1 MAKIM
6 LNDLL
11 HFDAAEVPNV
21 RVKFNI
27 SNGYDDPLDLY
38 KTNPDE
44 VNVTWFLWH
53 DDRRYFNVGQTAIC
67 LLKLRGDQWLLTTI
81 KKITRLLDVTDG
93 VGYDAVEVKEYEQ
106 YFGRLVVEYHNPCRT
121 MGRKYEN
128 VMDELEV
135 VQILNE
141 QYTGNEFPGYEN
153 VRLSYPLL
161 KNIVDRQLPGWVDA
175 LRNQK
180 AVYLITDTKTGE
192 LRSIKD
198 HCGRPDTQ
206 MCVFEF
212 IYFARPDS
220 VIEGSSV
227 HEARKQA
234 GRFLAQEHPV
244 EADVVIGVPD
254 SGLDAA
260 LGYSQESG
268 IPYGIGFIKNKYIG
282 RTFIQGSQKQREN
295 SVRIKLNVVS
305 STVKGK
311 RVVLVDDSIVRGTTS
326 ARIIKLLRDAGA
338 AEVHFMV
345 SAPPFKYPCYFGT
358 DIPDQKL
365 LVATGRTLEQINEVI
380 GADTLGYLSNEHV
393 VQLAKNAKC
402 GFCTACFTGEYAV
415 EPESVLSTDIHD
427 RHLNDR
433 PKDAKKLGE

>member
-11 HFDAAEVPNV
+11 HFDDAEVPNV

-93 VGYDAVEVKEYEQ
+93 VGYDADERKEYEQ

-180 AVYLITDTKTGE
+180 AVYLITDTKTGKMYVGSATSQTGMLLQRWSSYAADGHGGNIE
-192 LRSIKD
+192 LRELVKQQGFNYVKENFQYSIL
-198 HCGRPDTQ
+198 
-206 MCVFEF
+206 EN
-212 IYFARPDS
+212 YNARMDDEYILKRES
-220 VIEGSSV
+220 WWKETLCTRT
-227 HEARKQA
+227 H
-234 GRFLAQEHPV
+234 
-244 EADVVIGVPD
+244 
-254 SGLDAA
+254 
-260 LGYSQESG
+260 GYN
-268 IPYGIGFIKNKYIG
+268 KN
-282 RTFIQGSQKQREN
+282 
-295 SVRIKLNVVS
+295 
-305 STVKGK
+305 
-311 RVVLVDDSIVRGTTS
+311 
-326 ARIIKLLRDAGA
+326 
-338 AEVHFMV
+338 
-345 SAPPFKYPCYFGT
+345 
-358 DIPDQKL
+358 
-365 LVATGRTLEQINEVI
+365 
-380 GADTLGYLSNEHV
+380 
-393 VQLAKNAKC
+393 
-402 GFCTACFTGEYAV
+402 
-415 EPESVLSTDIHD
+415 
-427 RHLNDR
+427 
-433 PKDAKKLGE
+433 

>member
-93 VGYDAVEVKEYEQ
+93 VGYDADEVKEYEQ

-135 VQILNE
+135 VEILSE
-141 QYTGNEFPGYEN
+141 QYTGDEFPGYEN

-180 AVYLITDTKTGE
+180 AVYLITDTKTGKLYVGSATSQTGMLLQRWSSYAADGHGGNVE
-192 LRSIKD
+192 LRELVKQQGFDYVKENFQYSIL
-198 HCGRPDTQ
+198 
-206 MCVFEF
+206 EN
-212 IYFARPDS
+212 YNARMD
-220 VIEGSSV
+220 
-227 HEARKQA
+227 
-234 GRFLAQEHPV
+234 
-244 EADVVIGVPD
+244 D
-254 SGLDAA
+254 
-260 LGYSQESG
+260 GYILKRESWWKETLCTRTHG
-268 IPYGIGFIKNKYIG
+268 YNKN
-282 RTFIQGSQKQREN
+282 
-295 SVRIKLNVVS
+295 
-305 STVKGK
+305 
-311 RVVLVDDSIVRGTTS
+311 
-326 ARIIKLLRDAGA
+326 
-338 AEVHFMV
+338 
-345 SAPPFKYPCYFGT
+345 
-358 DIPDQKL
+358 
-365 LVATGRTLEQINEVI
+365 
-380 GADTLGYLSNEHV
+380 
-393 VQLAKNAKC
+393 
-402 GFCTACFTGEYAV
+402 
-415 EPESVLSTDIHD
+415 
-427 RHLNDR
+427 
-433 PKDAKKLGE
+433 

>member
-11 HFDAAEVPNV
+11 RFDAAEVPNV

-128 VMDELEV
+128 VTDELEV

-180 AVYLITDTKTGE
+180 AVYLITDTKTGKMYVGSATSQTGMLLQRWSSYAADGHGGNIE
-192 LRSIKD
+192 LREL
-198 HCGRPDTQ
+198 
-206 MCVFEF
+206 V
-212 IYFARPDS
+212 
-220 VIEGSSV
+220 
-227 HEARKQA
+227 KQ
-234 GRFLAQEHPV
+234 Q
-244 EADVVIGVPD
+244 
-254 SGLDAA
+254 GLDYVKENFQYSILENYNARMDD
-260 LGYSQESG
+260 GYILKRESWWKETLCTRTHG
-268 IPYGIGFIKNKYIG
+268 YNKN
-282 RTFIQGSQKQREN
+282 
-295 SVRIKLNVVS
+295 
-305 STVKGK
+305 
-311 RVVLVDDSIVRGTTS
+311 
-326 ARIIKLLRDAGA
+326 
-338 AEVHFMV
+338 
-345 SAPPFKYPCYFGT
+345 
-358 DIPDQKL
+358 
-365 LVATGRTLEQINEVI
+365 
-380 GADTLGYLSNEHV
+380 
-393 VQLAKNAKC
+393 
-402 GFCTACFTGEYAV
+402 
-415 EPESVLSTDIHD
+415 
-427 RHLNDR
+427 
-433 PKDAKKLGE
+433 

>member
-11 HFDAAEVPNV
+11 RFDTAEVPNV

-27 SNGYDDPLDLY
+27 YNGYDDPLDLY

-93 VGYDAVEVKEYEQ
+93 VGYDADEVKEYEQ

-180 AVYLITDTKTGE
+180 AVYLITDTKTGKMYVGSATSQTGMLLQRWSSYAADGHGGNIE
-192 LRSIKD
+192 LREL
-198 HCGRPDTQ
+198 
-206 MCVFEF
+206 V
-212 IYFARPDS
+212 
-220 VIEGSSV
+220 
-227 HEARKQA
+227 KQ
-234 GRFLAQEHPV
+234 Q
-244 EADVVIGVPD
+244 
-254 SGLDAA
+254 GLDYVKENFQYSILENYNARMDDEYI
-260 LGYSQESG
+260 LRRESWWKETLRTREFGYN
-268 IPYGIGFIKNKYIG
+268 KN
-282 RTFIQGSQKQREN
+282 
-295 SVRIKLNVVS
+295 
-305 STVKGK
+305 
-311 RVVLVDDSIVRGTTS
+311 
-326 ARIIKLLRDAGA
+326 
-338 AEVHFMV
+338 
-345 SAPPFKYPCYFGT
+345 
-358 DIPDQKL
+358 
-365 LVATGRTLEQINEVI
+365 
-380 GADTLGYLSNEHV
+380 
-393 VQLAKNAKC
+393 
-402 GFCTACFTGEYAV
+402 
-415 EPESVLSTDIHD
+415 
-427 RHLNDR
+427 
-433 PKDAKKLGE
+433 

>member
-11 HFDAAEVPNV
+11 RFDTAEVPNV

-27 SNGYDDPLDLY
+27 YNGYDDPLDLY

-93 VGYDAVEVKEYEQ
+93 VGYDADEVKEYEQ

-128 VMDELEV
+128 IMDELEV

-180 AVYLITDTKTGE
+180 AVYLITDTKTGKMYVGSATSQTGMLLQRWSSYAADGHGGNIE
-192 LRSIKD
+192 LREL
-198 HCGRPDTQ
+198 
-206 MCVFEF
+206 V
-212 IYFARPDS
+212 
-220 VIEGSSV
+220 
-227 HEARKQA
+227 KQ
-234 GRFLAQEHPV
+234 Q
-244 EADVVIGVPD
+244 
-254 SGLDAA
+254 GLDYVKENFQYSILENYNARMDD
-260 LGYSQESG
+260 GYILKRESWWKETLCTRTHG
-268 IPYGIGFIKNKYIG
+268 YNKN
-282 RTFIQGSQKQREN
+282 
-295 SVRIKLNVVS
+295 
-305 STVKGK
+305 
-311 RVVLVDDSIVRGTTS
+311 
-326 ARIIKLLRDAGA
+326 
-338 AEVHFMV
+338 
-345 SAPPFKYPCYFGT
+345 
-358 DIPDQKL
+358 
-365 LVATGRTLEQINEVI
+365 
-380 GADTLGYLSNEHV
+380 
-393 VQLAKNAKC
+393 
-402 GFCTACFTGEYAV
+402 
-415 EPESVLSTDIHD
+415 
-427 RHLNDR
+427 
-433 PKDAKKLGE
+433 

>member
-11 HFDAAEVPNV
+11 HFDAAEMPNV

-27 SNGYDDPLDLY
+27 CDGSDDPLDLY

-93 VGYDAVEVKEYEQ
+93 VGYDADEVKEYEQ

-180 AVYLITDTKTGE
+180 AVYLITDTKTGKMYVGSATSQTGMLLQRWSSYAADGHGGNVE
-192 LRSIKD
+192 LRELVKQQGFDYVKENFQYSIL
-198 HCGRPDTQ
+198 
-206 MCVFEF
+206 EN
-212 IYFARPDS
+212 YNARMD
-220 VIEGSSV
+220 
-227 HEARKQA
+227 
-234 GRFLAQEHPV
+234 
-244 EADVVIGVPD
+244 D
-254 SGLDAA
+254 
-260 LGYSQESG
+260 GYILKRESWWKETLCTRTHG
-268 IPYGIGFIKNKYIG
+268 YNKN
-282 RTFIQGSQKQREN
+282 
-295 SVRIKLNVVS
+295 
-305 STVKGK
+305 
-311 RVVLVDDSIVRGTTS
+311 
-326 ARIIKLLRDAGA
+326 
-338 AEVHFMV
+338 
-345 SAPPFKYPCYFGT
+345 
-358 DIPDQKL
+358 
-365 LVATGRTLEQINEVI
+365 
-380 GADTLGYLSNEHV
+380 
-393 VQLAKNAKC
+393 
-402 GFCTACFTGEYAV
+402 
-415 EPESVLSTDIHD
+415 
-427 RHLNDR
+427 
-433 PKDAKKLGE
+433 

>member
-11 HFDAAEVPNV
+11 RFDAAEVPNV

-27 SNGYDDPLDLY
+27 YNGYDDPLDLY

-93 VGYDAVEVKEYEQ
+93 VGYDADEVKEYEQ

-161 KNIVDRQLPGWVDA
+161 KNIVDRQLPRWVDA

-180 AVYLITDTKTGE
+180 AVYLITDTKTGKLYVGSATSQTGMLLQRWSSYAADGHGGNVE
-192 LRSIKD
+192 LRELVKQQGFDYVKENFQYSIL
-198 HCGRPDTQ
+198 
-206 MCVFEF
+206 EN
-212 IYFARPDS
+212 YNARMD
-220 VIEGSSV
+220 
-227 HEARKQA
+227 
-234 GRFLAQEHPV
+234 
-244 EADVVIGVPD
+244 D
-254 SGLDAA
+254 
-260 LGYSQESG
+260 GYILKRESWWKETLCTRTHG
-268 IPYGIGFIKNKYIG
+268 YNKN
-282 RTFIQGSQKQREN
+282 
-295 SVRIKLNVVS
+295 
-305 STVKGK
+305 
-311 RVVLVDDSIVRGTTS
+311 
-326 ARIIKLLRDAGA
+326 
-338 AEVHFMV
+338 
-345 SAPPFKYPCYFGT
+345 
-358 DIPDQKL
+358 
-365 LVATGRTLEQINEVI
+365 
-380 GADTLGYLSNEHV
+380 
-393 VQLAKNAKC
+393 
-402 GFCTACFTGEYAV
+402 
-415 EPESVLSTDIHD
+415 
-427 RHLNDR
+427 
-433 PKDAKKLGE
+433 

>member
-11 HFDAAEVPNV
+11 RFDAAEVPNV

-27 SNGYDDPLDLY
+27 YNGYDDPLDLY
-38 KTNPDE
+38 KTNPNE

-93 VGYDAVEVKEYEQ
+93 VGYDADEVKEYEQ

-180 AVYLITDTKTGE
+180 AVYLITDTKTGKMYVGSATSQTGMLLQRWSSYAADGHGGNIE
-192 LRSIKD
+192 LREL
-198 HCGRPDTQ
+198 
-206 MCVFEF
+206 V
-212 IYFARPDS
+212 
-220 VIEGSSV
+220 
-227 HEARKQA
+227 KQ
-234 GRFLAQEHPV
+234 Q
-244 EADVVIGVPD
+244 
-254 SGLDAA
+254 GLDYVKENFQYSILENYNARMDD
-260 LGYSQESG
+260 GYILKRESWWKETLCTRTHG
-268 IPYGIGFIKNKYIG
+268 YNKN
-282 RTFIQGSQKQREN
+282 
-295 SVRIKLNVVS
+295 
-305 STVKGK
+305 
-311 RVVLVDDSIVRGTTS
+311 
-326 ARIIKLLRDAGA
+326 
-338 AEVHFMV
+338 
-345 SAPPFKYPCYFGT
+345 
-358 DIPDQKL
+358 
-365 LVATGRTLEQINEVI
+365 
-380 GADTLGYLSNEHV
+380 
-393 VQLAKNAKC
+393 
-402 GFCTACFTGEYAV
+402 
-415 EPESVLSTDIHD
+415 
-427 RHLNDR
+427 
-433 PKDAKKLGE
+433 

>member
-11 HFDAAEVPNV
+11 RFDAAEVPNV

-27 SNGYDDPLDLY
+27 YNGYDDPLDLY

-93 VGYDAVEVKEYEQ
+93 VGYDADEVKEYEQ

-135 VQILNE
+135 VQILNA

-180 AVYLITDTKTGE
+180 AVYLITDTKTGKMYVGSATSQTGMLLQRWSSYAADGHGGNIE
-192 LRSIKD
+192 LREL
-198 HCGRPDTQ
+198 
-206 MCVFEF
+206 V
-212 IYFARPDS
+212 
-220 VIEGSSV
+220 
-227 HEARKQA
+227 KQ
-234 GRFLAQEHPV
+234 Q
-244 EADVVIGVPD
+244 
-254 SGLDAA
+254 GLDYVKENFQYSILENYNARMDD
-260 LGYSQESG
+260 GYILKRESWWKETLCTRTHG
-268 IPYGIGFIKNKYIG
+268 YNKN
-282 RTFIQGSQKQREN
+282 
-295 SVRIKLNVVS
+295 
-305 STVKGK
+305 
-311 RVVLVDDSIVRGTTS
+311 
-326 ARIIKLLRDAGA
+326 
-338 AEVHFMV
+338 
-345 SAPPFKYPCYFGT
+345 
-358 DIPDQKL
+358 
-365 LVATGRTLEQINEVI
+365 
-380 GADTLGYLSNEHV
+380 
-393 VQLAKNAKC
+393 
-402 GFCTACFTGEYAV
+402 
-415 EPESVLSTDIHD
+415 
-427 RHLNDR
+427 
-433 PKDAKKLGE
+433 

>member
-11 HFDAAEVPNV
+11 RFDTAEVPNV

-27 SNGYDDPLDLY
+27 YNGYDDPLDLY
-38 KTNPDE
+38 KMNPDE

-180 AVYLITDTKTGE
+180 AVYLITDTKTGKMYVGSATSQTGMLLQRWSSYAADGHGGNIE
-192 LRSIKD
+192 LREL
-198 HCGRPDTQ
+198 
-206 MCVFEF
+206 V
-212 IYFARPDS
+212 
-220 VIEGSSV
+220 
-227 HEARKQA
+227 KQ
-234 GRFLAQEHPV
+234 Q
-244 EADVVIGVPD
+244 
-254 SGLDAA
+254 GLDYVKENFQYSILENYNARMDDEYI
-260 LGYSQESG
+260 LKRESWWKETLCTRTHGY
-268 IPYGIGFIKNKYIG
+268 N
-282 RTFIQGSQKQREN
+282 RN
-295 SVRIKLNVVS
+295 
-305 STVKGK
+305 
-311 RVVLVDDSIVRGTTS
+311 
-326 ARIIKLLRDAGA
+326 
-338 AEVHFMV
+338 
-345 SAPPFKYPCYFGT
+345 
-358 DIPDQKL
+358 
-365 LVATGRTLEQINEVI
+365 
-380 GADTLGYLSNEHV
+380 
-393 VQLAKNAKC
+393 
-402 GFCTACFTGEYAV
+402 
-415 EPESVLSTDIHD
+415 
-427 RHLNDR
+427 
-433 PKDAKKLGE
+433 

>member
-11 HFDAAEVPNV
+11 RFDAAEVPNV

-27 SNGYDDPLDLY
+27 YNGYDDPLDLY

-93 VGYDAVEVKEYEQ
+93 VGYDADEVKEYEQ

-180 AVYLITDTKTGE
+180 AVYLITDTKTGKLYVGSATSQTVMLLQRWSSYAADGHGGNIE
-192 LRSIKD
+192 LREL
-198 HCGRPDTQ
+198 
-206 MCVFEF
+206 V
-212 IYFARPDS
+212 
-220 VIEGSSV
+220 
-227 HEARKQA
+227 KQ
-234 GRFLAQEHPV
+234 Q
-244 EADVVIGVPD
+244 
-254 SGLDAA
+254 GLDYVKENFQYSILENYNARMDD
-260 LGYSQESG
+260 GYILKRESWWKETLCTRTHG
-268 IPYGIGFIKNKYIG
+268 YNKN
-282 RTFIQGSQKQREN
+282 
-295 SVRIKLNVVS
+295 
-305 STVKGK
+305 
-311 RVVLVDDSIVRGTTS
+311 
-326 ARIIKLLRDAGA
+326 
-338 AEVHFMV
+338 
-345 SAPPFKYPCYFGT
+345 
-358 DIPDQKL
+358 
-365 LVATGRTLEQINEVI
+365 
-380 GADTLGYLSNEHV
+380 
-393 VQLAKNAKC
+393 
-402 GFCTACFTGEYAV
+402 
-415 EPESVLSTDIHD
+415 
-427 RHLNDR
+427 
-433 PKDAKKLGE
+433 

>member
-11 HFDAAEVPNV
+11 RFDAAEVPNV

-27 SNGYDDPLDLY
+27 YNGYDDPLDLY

-93 VGYDAVEVKEYEQ
+93 VGYDADEVKEYEQ

-180 AVYLITDTKTGE
+180 AVYLITDTKTGKLYVGSATSQTGMLLQRWSSYAADGHGGNIE
-192 LRSIKD
+192 LREL
-198 HCGRPDTQ
+198 
-206 MCVFEF
+206 V
-212 IYFARPDS
+212 
-220 VIEGSSV
+220 
-227 HEARKQA
+227 KQ
-234 GRFLAQEHPV
+234 Q
-244 EADVVIGVPD
+244 
-254 SGLDAA
+254 GLDYVKENFQYSIIENYNARMDD
-260 LGYSQESG
+260 GYILKRESWWKETLCTRTHG
-268 IPYGIGFIKNKYIG
+268 YNKN
-282 RTFIQGSQKQREN
+282 
-295 SVRIKLNVVS
+295 
-305 STVKGK
+305 
-311 RVVLVDDSIVRGTTS
+311 
-326 ARIIKLLRDAGA
+326 
-338 AEVHFMV
+338 
-345 SAPPFKYPCYFGT
+345 
-358 DIPDQKL
+358 
-365 LVATGRTLEQINEVI
+365 
-380 GADTLGYLSNEHV
+380 
-393 VQLAKNAKC
+393 
-402 GFCTACFTGEYAV
+402 
-415 EPESVLSTDIHD
+415 
-427 RHLNDR
+427 
-433 PKDAKKLGE
+433 

>member
-11 HFDAAEVPNV
+11 HFDDAEVPNV

-93 VGYDAVEVKEYEQ
+93 VGYDADEVKEYEQ

-180 AVYLITDTKTGE
+180 AVYLITDTKTGKMYVGSATSQTGMLLQRWSSYAADGHGGNIE
-192 LRSIKD
+192 LREL
-198 HCGRPDTQ
+198 
-206 MCVFEF
+206 V
-212 IYFARPDS
+212 
-220 VIEGSSV
+220 
-227 HEARKQA
+227 KQ
-234 GRFLAQEHPV
+234 Q
-244 EADVVIGVPD
+244 
-254 SGLDAA
+254 GLDYVKDNFQYSILENYNARMDD
-260 LGYSQESG
+260 GYILKRESWWKETLCTRTHG
-268 IPYGIGFIKNKYIG
+268 YNKN
-282 RTFIQGSQKQREN
+282 
-295 SVRIKLNVVS
+295 
-305 STVKGK
+305 
-311 RVVLVDDSIVRGTTS
+311 
-326 ARIIKLLRDAGA
+326 
-338 AEVHFMV
+338 
-345 SAPPFKYPCYFGT
+345 
-358 DIPDQKL
+358 
-365 LVATGRTLEQINEVI
+365 
-380 GADTLGYLSNEHV
+380 
-393 VQLAKNAKC
+393 
-402 GFCTACFTGEYAV
+402 
-415 EPESVLSTDIHD
+415 
-427 RHLNDR
+427 
-433 PKDAKKLGE
+433 

>member
-27 SNGYDDPLDLY
+27 CDGSDDPLELY

-180 AVYLITDTKTGE
+180 AVYLITDTKTGKMYVGSATSQTGMLLQRWSSYAADGHGGNVE
-192 LRSIKD
+192 LREL
-198 HCGRPDTQ
+198 
-206 MCVFEF
+206 V
-212 IYFARPDS
+212 
-220 VIEGSSV
+220 
-227 HEARKQA
+227 KQ
-234 GRFLAQEHPV
+234 Q
-244 EADVVIGVPD
+244 
-254 SGLDAA
+254 GLDYVKENFQYSILENYNARMDD
-260 LGYSQESG
+260 GYILKRESWWKETLCTRTHG
-268 IPYGIGFIKNKYIG
+268 YNKN
-282 RTFIQGSQKQREN
+282 
-295 SVRIKLNVVS
+295 
-305 STVKGK
+305 
-311 RVVLVDDSIVRGTTS
+311 
-326 ARIIKLLRDAGA
+326 
-338 AEVHFMV
+338 
-345 SAPPFKYPCYFGT
+345 
-358 DIPDQKL
+358 
-365 LVATGRTLEQINEVI
+365 
-380 GADTLGYLSNEHV
+380 
-393 VQLAKNAKC
+393 
-402 GFCTACFTGEYAV
+402 
-415 EPESVLSTDIHD
+415 
-427 RHLNDR
+427 
-433 PKDAKKLGE
+433 

>member
-11 HFDAAEVPNV
+11 RFDAAEVPNV

-27 SNGYDDPLDLY
+27 YNGYDDPLDLY

-93 VGYDAVEVKEYEQ
+93 VGYDADEVKEYEQ

-180 AVYLITDTKTGE
+180 AVYLITDTKTGKLYVGSATSQTGMLLQRWSSYAADGHGGNIE
-192 LRSIKD
+192 LREL
-198 HCGRPDTQ
+198 
-206 MCVFEF
+206 V
-212 IYFARPDS
+212 
-220 VIEGSSV
+220 
-227 HEARKQA
+227 KQ
-234 GRFLAQEHPV
+234 Q
-244 EADVVIGVPD
+244 
-254 SGLDAA
+254 GLDYVKENFQYSILENYNARMDD
-260 LGYSQESG
+260 GYILKRESWWKETLCTRTHG
-268 IPYGIGFIKNKYIG
+268 YNKN
-282 RTFIQGSQKQREN
+282 
-295 SVRIKLNVVS
+295 
-305 STVKGK
+305 
-311 RVVLVDDSIVRGTTS
+311 
-326 ARIIKLLRDAGA
+326 
-338 AEVHFMV
+338 
-345 SAPPFKYPCYFGT
+345 
-358 DIPDQKL
+358 
-365 LVATGRTLEQINEVI
+365 
-380 GADTLGYLSNEHV
+380 
-393 VQLAKNAKC
+393 
-402 GFCTACFTGEYAV
+402 
-415 EPESVLSTDIHD
+415 
-427 RHLNDR
+427 
-433 PKDAKKLGE
+433 

>member
-11 HFDAAEVPNV
+11 RFDTAEVPNV

-27 SNGYDDPLDLY
+27 YNGYDDPLDLY

-106 YFGRLVVEYHNPCRT
+106 YCGRLVVEYHNPCRT

-180 AVYLITDTKTGE
+180 AVYLITDTKTGKMYVGSATSQTGMLLQRWSSYAADGHGGNIE
-192 LRSIKD
+192 LREL
-198 HCGRPDTQ
+198 
-206 MCVFEF
+206 V
-212 IYFARPDS
+212 
-220 VIEGSSV
+220 
-227 HEARKQA
+227 KQ
-234 GRFLAQEHPV
+234 Q
-244 EADVVIGVPD
+244 
-254 SGLDAA
+254 GLDYVKENFQYSILENYNARMDD
-260 LGYSQESG
+260 GYILKRESWWKETLCTRTHG
-268 IPYGIGFIKNKYIG
+268 YNKN
-282 RTFIQGSQKQREN
+282 
-295 SVRIKLNVVS
+295 
-305 STVKGK
+305 
-311 RVVLVDDSIVRGTTS
+311 
-326 ARIIKLLRDAGA
+326 
-338 AEVHFMV
+338 
-345 SAPPFKYPCYFGT
+345 
-358 DIPDQKL
+358 
-365 LVATGRTLEQINEVI
+365 
-380 GADTLGYLSNEHV
+380 
-393 VQLAKNAKC
+393 
-402 GFCTACFTGEYAV
+402 
-415 EPESVLSTDIHD
+415 
-427 RHLNDR
+427 
-433 PKDAKKLGE
+433 

>member
-27 SNGYDDPLDLY
+27 YNGYDDPLDLY

-93 VGYDAVEVKEYEQ
+93 VGYDADEVKEYEQ

-180 AVYLITDTKTGE
+180 AVYLITDTKTGKMYVGSATSQTGMLLQRWSSYAADGHGGNVE
-192 LRSIKD
+192 LREL
-198 HCGRPDTQ
+198 
-206 MCVFEF
+206 V
-212 IYFARPDS
+212 
-220 VIEGSSV
+220 
-227 HEARKQA
+227 KQ
-234 GRFLAQEHPV
+234 Q
-244 EADVVIGVPD
+244 
-254 SGLDAA
+254 GLDYVKENFQYSILENYNARMDD
-260 LGYSQESG
+260 GYILKRESWWKETLCTRTHG
-268 IPYGIGFIKNKYIG
+268 YNKN
-282 RTFIQGSQKQREN
+282 
-295 SVRIKLNVVS
+295 
-305 STVKGK
+305 
-311 RVVLVDDSIVRGTTS
+311 
-326 ARIIKLLRDAGA
+326 
-338 AEVHFMV
+338 
-345 SAPPFKYPCYFGT
+345 
-358 DIPDQKL
+358 
-365 LVATGRTLEQINEVI
+365 
-380 GADTLGYLSNEHV
+380 
-393 VQLAKNAKC
+393 
-402 GFCTACFTGEYAV
+402 
-415 EPESVLSTDIHD
+415 
-427 RHLNDR
+427 
-433 PKDAKKLGE
+433 

>member
-93 VGYDAVEVKEYEQ
+93 VGYDADEVKEYEQ

-175 LRNQK
+175 LRNQT
-180 AVYLITDTKTGE
+180 AVYLITDTKTGKMYVGSATSQTGMLLQRWSSYAADGHGGNIE
-192 LRSIKD
+192 LREL
-198 HCGRPDTQ
+198 
-206 MCVFEF
+206 V
-212 IYFARPDS
+212 
-220 VIEGSSV
+220 
-227 HEARKQA
+227 KQ
-234 GRFLAQEHPV
+234 Q
-244 EADVVIGVPD
+244 
-254 SGLDAA
+254 GLDYVKENFQYSILENYNARMDD
-260 LGYSQESG
+260 GYILKRESWWKETLCTRTHG
-268 IPYGIGFIKNKYIG
+268 YNKN
-282 RTFIQGSQKQREN
+282 
-295 SVRIKLNVVS
+295 
-305 STVKGK
+305 
-311 RVVLVDDSIVRGTTS
+311 
-326 ARIIKLLRDAGA
+326 
-338 AEVHFMV
+338 
-345 SAPPFKYPCYFGT
+345 
-358 DIPDQKL
+358 
-365 LVATGRTLEQINEVI
+365 
-380 GADTLGYLSNEHV
+380 
-393 VQLAKNAKC
+393 
-402 GFCTACFTGEYAV
+402 
-415 EPESVLSTDIHD
+415 
-427 RHLNDR
+427 
-433 PKDAKKLGE
+433 

>member
-93 VGYDAVEVKEYEQ
+93 VGYDADEVKEYEQ

-180 AVYLITDTKTGE
+180 AVYLITDTKTGKLYVGSATSQTGMLLQRWSSYAADGHGGNVE
-192 LRSIKD
+192 LRELVKQQGFDYVKENFQYSIL
-198 HCGRPDTQ
+198 
-206 MCVFEF
+206 EN
-212 IYFARPDS
+212 YNARMD
-220 VIEGSSV
+220 
-227 HEARKQA
+227 
-234 GRFLAQEHPV
+234 
-244 EADVVIGVPD
+244 D
-254 SGLDAA
+254 
-260 LGYSQESG
+260 GYILKRESWWKETLCTRTHG
-268 IPYGIGFIKNKYIG
+268 YNKN
-282 RTFIQGSQKQREN
+282 
-295 SVRIKLNVVS
+295 
-305 STVKGK
+305 
-311 RVVLVDDSIVRGTTS
+311 
-326 ARIIKLLRDAGA
+326 
-338 AEVHFMV
+338 
-345 SAPPFKYPCYFGT
+345 
-358 DIPDQKL
+358 
-365 LVATGRTLEQINEVI
+365 
-380 GADTLGYLSNEHV
+380 
-393 VQLAKNAKC
+393 
-402 GFCTACFTGEYAV
+402 
-415 EPESVLSTDIHD
+415 
-427 RHLNDR
+427 
-433 PKDAKKLGE
+433 

>member
-93 VGYDAVEVKEYEQ
+93 VGYDADEVKEYEQ

-180 AVYLITDTKTGE
+180 AVYLITDTKTEKMYVGSATSQTGMLLQRWSSYAADGHGGNVE
-192 LRSIKD
+192 LRELVKQQGFDYVKENFQYSIL
-198 HCGRPDTQ
+198 
-206 MCVFEF
+206 EN
-212 IYFARPDS
+212 YNARMD
-220 VIEGSSV
+220 
-227 HEARKQA
+227 
-234 GRFLAQEHPV
+234 
-244 EADVVIGVPD
+244 D
-254 SGLDAA
+254 
-260 LGYSQESG
+260 GYILKRESWWKETLCTRTHG
-268 IPYGIGFIKNKYIG
+268 YNKN
-282 RTFIQGSQKQREN
+282 
-295 SVRIKLNVVS
+295 
-305 STVKGK
+305 
-311 RVVLVDDSIVRGTTS
+311 
-326 ARIIKLLRDAGA
+326 
-338 AEVHFMV
+338 
-345 SAPPFKYPCYFGT
+345 
-358 DIPDQKL
+358 
-365 LVATGRTLEQINEVI
+365 
-380 GADTLGYLSNEHV
+380 
-393 VQLAKNAKC
+393 
-402 GFCTACFTGEYAV
+402 
-415 EPESVLSTDIHD
+415 
-427 RHLNDR
+427 
-433 PKDAKKLGE
+433 

>member
-11 HFDAAEVPNV
+11 RFDAAEVPNV

-27 SNGYDDPLDLY
+27 YNGYDDPLDLY

-93 VGYDAVEVKEYEQ
+93 VGYDADEVKEYEQ
-106 YFGRLVVEYHNPCRT
+106 YFGRLVVEYHNPCRM

-180 AVYLITDTKTGE
+180 AVYLITDTKTGKMYVGSATSQTGMLLQRWSSYAADGHGGNIE
-192 LRSIKD
+192 LREL
-198 HCGRPDTQ
+198 
-206 MCVFEF
+206 V
-212 IYFARPDS
+212 
-220 VIEGSSV
+220 
-227 HEARKQA
+227 KQ
-234 GRFLAQEHPV
+234 Q
-244 EADVVIGVPD
+244 
-254 SGLDAA
+254 GLDYVKENFQYSILENYNARMDD
-260 LGYSQESG
+260 GYILKRESWWKETLCTRTHG
-268 IPYGIGFIKNKYIG
+268 YNKN
-282 RTFIQGSQKQREN
+282 
-295 SVRIKLNVVS
+295 
-305 STVKGK
+305 
-311 RVVLVDDSIVRGTTS
+311 
-326 ARIIKLLRDAGA
+326 
-338 AEVHFMV
+338 
-345 SAPPFKYPCYFGT
+345 
-358 DIPDQKL
+358 
-365 LVATGRTLEQINEVI
+365 
-380 GADTLGYLSNEHV
+380 
-393 VQLAKNAKC
+393 
-402 GFCTACFTGEYAV
+402 
-415 EPESVLSTDIHD
+415 
-427 RHLNDR
+427 
-433 PKDAKKLGE
+433 

>member
-11 HFDAAEVPNV
+11 RFDTAEVPNV

-27 SNGYDDPLDLY
+27 YNGYDDPLDLY
-38 KTNPDE
+38 KMNPDE

-180 AVYLITDTKTGE
+180 AVYLITDTKTGKMYVGSATSQTGMLLQRWSSYAADGHGGNIE
-192 LRSIKD
+192 LREL
-198 HCGRPDTQ
+198 
-206 MCVFEF
+206 V
-212 IYFARPDS
+212 
-220 VIEGSSV
+220 
-227 HEARKQA
+227 KQ
-234 GRFLAQEHPV
+234 R
-244 EADVVIGVPD
+244 
-254 SGLDAA
+254 GLDYVKENFQYSILENYNARMDD
-260 LGYSQESG
+260 GYILKRESWWKETLCTRTHG
-268 IPYGIGFIKNKYIG
+268 YNKN
-282 RTFIQGSQKQREN
+282 
-295 SVRIKLNVVS
+295 
-305 STVKGK
+305 
-311 RVVLVDDSIVRGTTS
+311 
-326 ARIIKLLRDAGA
+326 
-338 AEVHFMV
+338 
-345 SAPPFKYPCYFGT
+345 
-358 DIPDQKL
+358 
-365 LVATGRTLEQINEVI
+365 
-380 GADTLGYLSNEHV
+380 
-393 VQLAKNAKC
+393 
-402 GFCTACFTGEYAV
+402 
-415 EPESVLSTDIHD
+415 
-427 RHLNDR
+427 
-433 PKDAKKLGE
+433 

>member
-153 VRLSYPLL
+153 VRLSYPVL

-180 AVYLITDTKTGE
+180 AVYLITDTKTGKLYVGSATSQTGMLLQRWSSYAADGHGGNVE
-192 LRSIKD
+192 LRELVKQQGFDYVKENFQYSIL
-198 HCGRPDTQ
+198 
-206 MCVFEF
+206 EN
-212 IYFARPDS
+212 YNARMD
-220 VIEGSSV
+220 
-227 HEARKQA
+227 
-234 GRFLAQEHPV
+234 
-244 EADVVIGVPD
+244 D
-254 SGLDAA
+254 
-260 LGYSQESG
+260 GYILKRESWWKETLCTRTHG
-268 IPYGIGFIKNKYIG
+268 YNKN
-282 RTFIQGSQKQREN
+282 
-295 SVRIKLNVVS
+295 
-305 STVKGK
+305 
-311 RVVLVDDSIVRGTTS
+311 
-326 ARIIKLLRDAGA
+326 
-338 AEVHFMV
+338 
-345 SAPPFKYPCYFGT
+345 
-358 DIPDQKL
+358 
-365 LVATGRTLEQINEVI
+365 
-380 GADTLGYLSNEHV
+380 
-393 VQLAKNAKC
+393 
-402 GFCTACFTGEYAV
+402 
-415 EPESVLSTDIHD
+415 
-427 RHLNDR
+427 
-433 PKDAKKLGE
+433 

>member
-11 HFDAAEVPNV
+11 RFDAAEVPNV

-27 SNGYDDPLDLY
+27 YNGYDDPLDLY

-93 VGYDAVEVKEYEQ
+93 VGYDADEVKEYEQ
-106 YFGRLVVEYHNPCRT
+106 YFGRLVVEYHTPCRT
-121 MGRKYEN
+121 MGQKYEN

-180 AVYLITDTKTGE
+180 AVYLITDTKTGKMYVGSATSQTGMLLQRWSSYAADGHGGNVE
-192 LRSIKD
+192 LRELVKQQGFNYVKENFQYSIL
-198 HCGRPDTQ
+198 
-206 MCVFEF
+206 EN
-212 IYFARPDS
+212 YNARMD
-220 VIEGSSV
+220 
-227 HEARKQA
+227 
-234 GRFLAQEHPV
+234 
-244 EADVVIGVPD
+244 D
-254 SGLDAA
+254 
-260 LGYSQESG
+260 GYILKRESWWKETLCTRTHG
-268 IPYGIGFIKNKYIG
+268 YNKN
-282 RTFIQGSQKQREN
+282 
-295 SVRIKLNVVS
+295 
-305 STVKGK
+305 
-311 RVVLVDDSIVRGTTS
+311 
-326 ARIIKLLRDAGA
+326 
-338 AEVHFMV
+338 
-345 SAPPFKYPCYFGT
+345 
-358 DIPDQKL
+358 
-365 LVATGRTLEQINEVI
+365 
-380 GADTLGYLSNEHV
+380 
-393 VQLAKNAKC
+393 
-402 GFCTACFTGEYAV
+402 
-415 EPESVLSTDIHD
+415 
-427 RHLNDR
+427 
-433 PKDAKKLGE
+433 

>member
-27 SNGYDDPLDLY
+27 YNGYDDPLDLY

-180 AVYLITDTKTGE
+180 AVYLITDTKTGKMYVGSATSQTGMLLQRWSSYAADGHGGNVE
-192 LRSIKD
+192 LRELVKQQGFNYVKDNFQYSIL
-198 HCGRPDTQ
+198 
-206 MCVFEF
+206 EN
-212 IYFARPDS
+212 YNARMD
-220 VIEGSSV
+220 
-227 HEARKQA
+227 
-234 GRFLAQEHPV
+234 
-244 EADVVIGVPD
+244 D
-254 SGLDAA
+254 
-260 LGYSQESG
+260 GYILKRESWWKETLCTRTHG
-268 IPYGIGFIKNKYIG
+268 YNKN
-282 RTFIQGSQKQREN
+282 
-295 SVRIKLNVVS
+295 
-305 STVKGK
+305 
-311 RVVLVDDSIVRGTTS
+311 
-326 ARIIKLLRDAGA
+326 
-338 AEVHFMV
+338 
-345 SAPPFKYPCYFGT
+345 
-358 DIPDQKL
+358 
-365 LVATGRTLEQINEVI
+365 
-380 GADTLGYLSNEHV
+380 
-393 VQLAKNAKC
+393 
-402 GFCTACFTGEYAV
+402 
-415 EPESVLSTDIHD
+415 
-427 RHLNDR
+427 
-433 PKDAKKLGE
+433 

>member
-27 SNGYDDPLDLY
+27 CDGSDDPLDLY
-38 KTNPDE
+38 KTSPDE

-180 AVYLITDTKTGE
+180 AVYLITDTKTGKMYVGSATSQTGMLLQRWSSYAADGHGGNVE
-192 LRSIKD
+192 LREL
-198 HCGRPDTQ
+198 
-206 MCVFEF
+206 V
-212 IYFARPDS
+212 
-220 VIEGSSV
+220 
-227 HEARKQA
+227 KQ
-234 GRFLAQEHPV
+234 Q
-244 EADVVIGVPD
+244 
-254 SGLDAA
+254 GLDYVKENFQYSILENYNARMDD
-260 LGYSQESG
+260 GYILKRESWWKETLCTRTHG
-268 IPYGIGFIKNKYIG
+268 YNKN
-282 RTFIQGSQKQREN
+282 
-295 SVRIKLNVVS
+295 
-305 STVKGK
+305 
-311 RVVLVDDSIVRGTTS
+311 
-326 ARIIKLLRDAGA
+326 
-338 AEVHFMV
+338 
-345 SAPPFKYPCYFGT
+345 
-358 DIPDQKL
+358 
-365 LVATGRTLEQINEVI
+365 
-380 GADTLGYLSNEHV
+380 
-393 VQLAKNAKC
+393 
-402 GFCTACFTGEYAV
+402 
-415 EPESVLSTDIHD
+415 
-427 RHLNDR
+427 
-433 PKDAKKLGE
+433 

>member
-180 AVYLITDTKTGE
+180 AVYLITDTKTGKLYVGSATSQTGMLLQRWSSYAADGHGGNVE
-192 LRSIKD
+192 LRELVKQQGFDYVKDNFQYSIL
-198 HCGRPDTQ
+198 
-206 MCVFEF
+206 EN
-212 IYFARPDS
+212 YNARMD
-220 VIEGSSV
+220 
-227 HEARKQA
+227 
-234 GRFLAQEHPV
+234 
-244 EADVVIGVPD
+244 D
-254 SGLDAA
+254 
-260 LGYSQESG
+260 GYILKRESWWKETLCTRTHG
-268 IPYGIGFIKNKYIG
+268 YNKN
-282 RTFIQGSQKQREN
+282 
-295 SVRIKLNVVS
+295 
-305 STVKGK
+305 
-311 RVVLVDDSIVRGTTS
+311 
-326 ARIIKLLRDAGA
+326 
-338 AEVHFMV
+338 
-345 SAPPFKYPCYFGT
+345 
-358 DIPDQKL
+358 
-365 LVATGRTLEQINEVI
+365 
-380 GADTLGYLSNEHV
+380 
-393 VQLAKNAKC
+393 
-402 GFCTACFTGEYAV
+402 
-415 EPESVLSTDIHD
+415 
-427 RHLNDR
+427 
-433 PKDAKKLGE
+433 

>member
-11 HFDAAEVPNV
+11 RFDTAEVPNV

-27 SNGYDDPLDLY
+27 YNGYDDPLDLY

-81 KKITRLLDVTDG
+81 KKITGLRDVTED

-180 AVYLITDTKTGE
+180 AVYLITDTKTGKLYVGSATSQTGMLLQRWSSYAADGHGGNIE
-192 LRSIKD
+192 LREL
-198 HCGRPDTQ
+198 
-206 MCVFEF
+206 V
-212 IYFARPDS
+212 
-220 VIEGSSV
+220 
-227 HEARKQA
+227 KQ
-234 GRFLAQEHPV
+234 Q
-244 EADVVIGVPD
+244 
-254 SGLDAA
+254 GLDYVKENFQYSILENYNARMDD
-260 LGYSQESG
+260 GYILKRESWWKETLCTRTHG
-268 IPYGIGFIKNKYIG
+268 YNKN
-282 RTFIQGSQKQREN
+282 
-295 SVRIKLNVVS
+295 
-305 STVKGK
+305 
-311 RVVLVDDSIVRGTTS
+311 
-326 ARIIKLLRDAGA
+326 
-338 AEVHFMV
+338 
-345 SAPPFKYPCYFGT
+345 
-358 DIPDQKL
+358 
-365 LVATGRTLEQINEVI
+365 
-380 GADTLGYLSNEHV
+380 
-393 VQLAKNAKC
+393 
-402 GFCTACFTGEYAV
+402 
-415 EPESVLSTDIHD
+415 
-427 RHLNDR
+427 
-433 PKDAKKLGE
+433 

>member
-81 KKITRLLDVTDG
+81 KKITGLRDVTED

-180 AVYLITDTKTGE
+180 AVYLITDTKTGKLYVGSATSQTGMLLQRWSSYAADGHGGNIE
-192 LRSIKD
+192 LREL
-198 HCGRPDTQ
+198 
-206 MCVFEF
+206 V
-212 IYFARPDS
+212 
-220 VIEGSSV
+220 
-227 HEARKQA
+227 KQ
-234 GRFLAQEHPV
+234 Q
-244 EADVVIGVPD
+244 
-254 SGLDAA
+254 GLDYVKENFQYSILENYNARMDD
-260 LGYSQESG
+260 GYILKRESWWKETLCTRTHG
-268 IPYGIGFIKNKYIG
+268 YNKN
-282 RTFIQGSQKQREN
+282 
-295 SVRIKLNVVS
+295 
-305 STVKGK
+305 
-311 RVVLVDDSIVRGTTS
+311 
-326 ARIIKLLRDAGA
+326 
-338 AEVHFMV
+338 
-345 SAPPFKYPCYFGT
+345 
-358 DIPDQKL
+358 
-365 LVATGRTLEQINEVI
+365 
-380 GADTLGYLSNEHV
+380 
-393 VQLAKNAKC
+393 
-402 GFCTACFTGEYAV
+402 
-415 EPESVLSTDIHD
+415 
-427 RHLNDR
+427 
-433 PKDAKKLGE
+433 

>member
-11 HFDAAEVPNV
+11 RFDAAEVPNV

-27 SNGYDDPLDLY
+27 YNGYDDPLDLY

-93 VGYDAVEVKEYEQ
+93 VGYDADEVKEYEQ

-180 AVYLITDTKTGE
+180 AVYLITATKTGKLYVGSATSQTGMLLQRWSSYAADGHGGNIE
-192 LRSIKD
+192 LREL
-198 HCGRPDTQ
+198 
-206 MCVFEF
+206 V
-212 IYFARPDS
+212 
-220 VIEGSSV
+220 
-227 HEARKQA
+227 KQ
-234 GRFLAQEHPV
+234 Q
-244 EADVVIGVPD
+244 
-254 SGLDAA
+254 GLDYVKENFQYSILENYNARMDD
-260 LGYSQESG
+260 GYILKRESWWKETLCTRTHG
-268 IPYGIGFIKNKYIG
+268 YNKN
-282 RTFIQGSQKQREN
+282 
-295 SVRIKLNVVS
+295 
-305 STVKGK
+305 
-311 RVVLVDDSIVRGTTS
+311 
-326 ARIIKLLRDAGA
+326 
-338 AEVHFMV
+338 
-345 SAPPFKYPCYFGT
+345 
-358 DIPDQKL
+358 
-365 LVATGRTLEQINEVI
+365 
-380 GADTLGYLSNEHV
+380 
-393 VQLAKNAKC
+393 
-402 GFCTACFTGEYAV
+402 
-415 EPESVLSTDIHD
+415 
-427 RHLNDR
+427 
-433 PKDAKKLGE
+433 

>member
-1 MAKIM
+1 VIFEEELKMAKIM

-180 AVYLITDTKTGE
+180 AVYLITDTKTGKLYVGSATSQTGMLLQRWSSYAADGHGGNIE
-192 LRSIKD
+192 LREL
-198 HCGRPDTQ
+198 
-206 MCVFEF
+206 V
-212 IYFARPDS
+212 
-220 VIEGSSV
+220 
-227 HEARKQA
+227 KQ
-234 GRFLAQEHPV
+234 Q
-244 EADVVIGVPD
+244 
-254 SGLDAA
+254 GLDYVKENFQYSILENYNARMDD
-260 LGYSQESG
+260 GYILKRESWWKETLCTRTHG
-268 IPYGIGFIKNKYIG
+268 YNKN
-282 RTFIQGSQKQREN
+282 
-295 SVRIKLNVVS
+295 
-305 STVKGK
+305 
-311 RVVLVDDSIVRGTTS
+311 
-326 ARIIKLLRDAGA
+326 
-338 AEVHFMV
+338 
-345 SAPPFKYPCYFGT
+345 
-358 DIPDQKL
+358 
-365 LVATGRTLEQINEVI
+365 
-380 GADTLGYLSNEHV
+380 
-393 VQLAKNAKC
+393 
-402 GFCTACFTGEYAV
+402 
-415 EPESVLSTDIHD
+415 
-427 RHLNDR
+427 
-433 PKDAKKLGE
+433 

>member
-11 HFDAAEVPNV
+11 HFDDAEVPNV

-93 VGYDAVEVKEYEQ
+93 VGYDADEVKEYEQ

-180 AVYLITDTKTGE
+180 AVYLITDTKTGKMYVGSATSQTGMLLQRWSSYAADGHGGNIE
-192 LRSIKD
+192 LREL
-198 HCGRPDTQ
+198 
-206 MCVFEF
+206 V
-212 IYFARPDS
+212 
-220 VIEGSSV
+220 
-227 HEARKQA
+227 KQ
-234 GRFLAQEHPV
+234 Q
-244 EADVVIGVPD
+244 
-254 SGLDAA
+254 GLDYVKENFQYSILENYNARMDD
-260 LGYSQESG
+260 GYILKRESWWKETLCTRTHG
-268 IPYGIGFIKNKYIG
+268 YNKN
-282 RTFIQGSQKQREN
+282 
-295 SVRIKLNVVS
+295 
-305 STVKGK
+305 
-311 RVVLVDDSIVRGTTS
+311 
-326 ARIIKLLRDAGA
+326 
-338 AEVHFMV
+338 
-345 SAPPFKYPCYFGT
+345 
-358 DIPDQKL
+358 
-365 LVATGRTLEQINEVI
+365 
-380 GADTLGYLSNEHV
+380 
-393 VQLAKNAKC
+393 
-402 GFCTACFTGEYAV
+402 
-415 EPESVLSTDIHD
+415 
-427 RHLNDR
+427 
-433 PKDAKKLGE
+433 

>member
-93 VGYDAVEVKEYEQ
+93 VGYDADEVKEYEQ

-180 AVYLITDTKTGE
+180 AVYLITDTKTGKMYVGSATSQTGMLLQRWSSYAADGHGGNME
-192 LRSIKD
+192 LREL
-198 HCGRPDTQ
+198 
-206 MCVFEF
+206 V
-212 IYFARPDS
+212 
-220 VIEGSSV
+220 
-227 HEARKQA
+227 KQ
-234 GRFLAQEHPV
+234 Q
-244 EADVVIGVPD
+244 
-254 SGLDAA
+254 GLDYVKENFQYSILENYNARMDD
-260 LGYSQESG
+260 GYILKRESWWKETLCTRTHG
-268 IPYGIGFIKNKYIG
+268 YNKN
-282 RTFIQGSQKQREN
+282 
-295 SVRIKLNVVS
+295 
-305 STVKGK
+305 
-311 RVVLVDDSIVRGTTS
+311 
-326 ARIIKLLRDAGA
+326 
-338 AEVHFMV
+338 
-345 SAPPFKYPCYFGT
+345 
-358 DIPDQKL
+358 
-365 LVATGRTLEQINEVI
+365 
-380 GADTLGYLSNEHV
+380 
-393 VQLAKNAKC
+393 
-402 GFCTACFTGEYAV
+402 
-415 EPESVLSTDIHD
+415 
-427 RHLNDR
+427 
-433 PKDAKKLGE
+433 

>member
-27 SNGYDDPLDLY
+27 YNGYDDPLDLY

-93 VGYDAVEVKEYEQ
+93 VGYDADEVKEYEQ

-180 AVYLITDTKTGE
+180 AVYLITDTKTGKMYVGSATSQTGMLLQRWSSYAADGHGGNVE
-192 LRSIKD
+192 LRELVKQQGFNYVKENFQYSIL
-198 HCGRPDTQ
+198 
-206 MCVFEF
+206 EN
-212 IYFARPDS
+212 YNARMD
-220 VIEGSSV
+220 
-227 HEARKQA
+227 
-234 GRFLAQEHPV
+234 
-244 EADVVIGVPD
+244 D
-254 SGLDAA
+254 
-260 LGYSQESG
+260 GYILKRESWWKETLCTRTHG
-268 IPYGIGFIKNKYIG
+268 YNKN
-282 RTFIQGSQKQREN
+282 
-295 SVRIKLNVVS
+295 
-305 STVKGK
+305 
-311 RVVLVDDSIVRGTTS
+311 
-326 ARIIKLLRDAGA
+326 
-338 AEVHFMV
+338 
-345 SAPPFKYPCYFGT
+345 
-358 DIPDQKL
+358 
-365 LVATGRTLEQINEVI
+365 
-380 GADTLGYLSNEHV
+380 
-393 VQLAKNAKC
+393 
-402 GFCTACFTGEYAV
+402 
-415 EPESVLSTDIHD
+415 
-427 RHLNDR
+427 
-433 PKDAKKLGE
+433 

>member
-11 HFDAAEVPNV
+11 RFDTAEVPNV

-27 SNGYDDPLDLY
+27 YNGYDDPLDLY
-38 KTNPDE
+38 KMNPDE

-141 QYTGNEFPGYEN
+141 QYTGDEFPGYEN

-180 AVYLITDTKTGE
+180 AVYLITDTKTGKMYVGSATSQTGMLLQRWSSYAADGHGGNIE
-192 LRSIKD
+192 LREL
-198 HCGRPDTQ
+198 
-206 MCVFEF
+206 V
-212 IYFARPDS
+212 
-220 VIEGSSV
+220 
-227 HEARKQA
+227 KQ
-234 GRFLAQEHPV
+234 Q
-244 EADVVIGVPD
+244 
-254 SGLDAA
+254 GLDYVKENFQYSILENYNARMDDEYI
-260 LGYSQESG
+260 LKRESWWKETLCTRTHGYN
-268 IPYGIGFIKNKYIG
+268 KN
-282 RTFIQGSQKQREN
+282 
-295 SVRIKLNVVS
+295 
-305 STVKGK
+305 
-311 RVVLVDDSIVRGTTS
+311 
-326 ARIIKLLRDAGA
+326 
-338 AEVHFMV
+338 
-345 SAPPFKYPCYFGT
+345 
-358 DIPDQKL
+358 
-365 LVATGRTLEQINEVI
+365 
-380 GADTLGYLSNEHV
+380 
-393 VQLAKNAKC
+393 
-402 GFCTACFTGEYAV
+402 
-415 EPESVLSTDIHD
+415 
-427 RHLNDR
+427 
-433 PKDAKKLGE
+433 

>member
-11 HFDAAEVPNV
+11 RFDAAEVPNV

-27 SNGYDDPLDLY
+27 YNGYDDPLDLY

-67 LLKLRGDQWLLTTI
+67 LLKLRGDQRLLTTI

-93 VGYDAVEVKEYEQ
+93 VGYDADEVKEYEQ

-180 AVYLITDTKTGE
+180 AVYLITDTKTGKMYVGSATSQTGMLLQRWSSYAADGHGGNME
-192 LRSIKD
+192 LRELVKQQGFDYVKENFQYSIL
-198 HCGRPDTQ
+198 
-206 MCVFEF
+206 EN
-212 IYFARPDS
+212 YNARMD
-220 VIEGSSV
+220 
-227 HEARKQA
+227 
-234 GRFLAQEHPV
+234 
-244 EADVVIGVPD
+244 D
-254 SGLDAA
+254 
-260 LGYSQESG
+260 GYILKRESWWKETLCTRTHG
-268 IPYGIGFIKNKYIG
+268 YNKN
-282 RTFIQGSQKQREN
+282 
-295 SVRIKLNVVS
+295 
-305 STVKGK
+305 
-311 RVVLVDDSIVRGTTS
+311 
-326 ARIIKLLRDAGA
+326 
-338 AEVHFMV
+338 
-345 SAPPFKYPCYFGT
+345 
-358 DIPDQKL
+358 
-365 LVATGRTLEQINEVI
+365 
-380 GADTLGYLSNEHV
+380 
-393 VQLAKNAKC
+393 
-402 GFCTACFTGEYAV
+402 
-415 EPESVLSTDIHD
+415 
-427 RHLNDR
+427 
-433 PKDAKKLGE
+433 

>member
-11 HFDAAEVPNV
+11 RFDTAEVPNV

-27 SNGYDDPLDLY
+27 YNGYDDPLDLY

-93 VGYDAVEVKEYEQ
+93 VGYDADEVKEYEQ

-180 AVYLITDTKTGE
+180 AVYLITDTKTGKMYVGSATSQTGMLLQRWSSYIADGHGGNEALKE
-192 LRSIKD
+192 LVKKQGFDYVKENFQYSILENYNARMDDEYILRRESWWKETL
-198 HCGRPDTQ
+198 RTR
-206 MCVFEF
+206 EF
-212 IYFARPDS
+212 
-220 VIEGSSV
+220 
-227 HEARKQA
+227 
-234 GRFLAQEHPV
+234 
-244 EADVVIGVPD
+244 
-254 SGLDAA
+254 
-260 LGYSQESG
+260 GYN
-268 IPYGIGFIKNKYIG
+268 KN
-282 RTFIQGSQKQREN
+282 
-295 SVRIKLNVVS
+295 
-305 STVKGK
+305 
-311 RVVLVDDSIVRGTTS
+311 
-326 ARIIKLLRDAGA
+326 
-338 AEVHFMV
+338 
-345 SAPPFKYPCYFGT
+345 
-358 DIPDQKL
+358 
-365 LVATGRTLEQINEVI
+365 
-380 GADTLGYLSNEHV
+380 
-393 VQLAKNAKC
+393 
-402 GFCTACFTGEYAV
+402 
-415 EPESVLSTDIHD
+415 
-427 RHLNDR
+427 
-433 PKDAKKLGE
+433 

>member
-11 HFDAAEVPNV
+11 RFDTAEVPNV

-27 SNGYDDPLDLY
+27 YNGYDDPLDLY

-180 AVYLITDTKTGE
+180 AVYLITDTKTGKMYVGSATSQTGMLLQRWSSYAADGHGGNIE
-192 LRSIKD
+192 LREL
-198 HCGRPDTQ
+198 
-206 MCVFEF
+206 V
-212 IYFARPDS
+212 
-220 VIEGSSV
+220 
-227 HEARKQA
+227 KQ
-234 GRFLAQEHPV
+234 R
-244 EADVVIGVPD
+244 
-254 SGLDAA
+254 GLDYVKENFQYSILENYNARMDDEYI
-260 LGYSQESG
+260 LKRESWWKETLCTRTHGYN
-268 IPYGIGFIKNKYIG
+268 KN
-282 RTFIQGSQKQREN
+282 
-295 SVRIKLNVVS
+295 
-305 STVKGK
+305 
-311 RVVLVDDSIVRGTTS
+311 
-326 ARIIKLLRDAGA
+326 
-338 AEVHFMV
+338 
-345 SAPPFKYPCYFGT
+345 
-358 DIPDQKL
+358 
-365 LVATGRTLEQINEVI
+365 
-380 GADTLGYLSNEHV
+380 
-393 VQLAKNAKC
+393 
-402 GFCTACFTGEYAV
+402 
-415 EPESVLSTDIHD
+415 
-427 RHLNDR
+427 
-433 PKDAKKLGE
+433 